1 MSKLPSSS
9 TSGCVSIFAIAH
21 RRGRFVTFLLQPTA
35 STAARPS
42 LASHEQ
48 RRGLPGLARAAA
60 SDEAAGTREKVT
72 EKFEQQG
79 NYSSD

>member
-21 RRGRFVTFLLQPTA
+21 CRGRFVTFLLRPTA
-35 STAARPS
+35 SMAARPS
-42 LASHEQ
+42 LASHER
-48 RRGLPGLARAAA
+48 RRGLPGLLRAAA
-60 SDEAAGTREKVT
+60 RDEAAGTRDKVT

-79 NYSSD
+79 D